1 MQWVL
6 ITTEVVSSYPAHGKV
21 CSIQHYVI
29 QFISDLRQVG
39 GFLRFP
45 PLKKIDRHDITE
57 ILLKVALNIITLT
70 TENCYRIEDID
81 NYGGIYLEG
90 IQWDKWGPVLVTLWG
105 PLLGAWRRK
114 TRQAYTGSTTSGIAS
129 KQNAFKFKIA
139 PHKQISIVKKNW
151 QEGGAL
157 CLSTPKHNGKSD
169 TEGIDHKDLWI
180 SWLSNLLTMSLPGIT
195 CFWYAHDQDNGKP
208 NSF

>member
-1 MQWVL
+1 VL

-90 IQWDKWGPVLVTLWG
+90 IQ
-105 PLLGAWRRK
+105 
-114 TRQAYTGSTTSGIAS
+114 
-129 KQNAFKFKIA
+129 
-139 PHKQISIVKKNW
+139 
-151 QEGGAL
+151 
-157 CLSTPKHNGKSD
+157 
-169 TEGIDHKDLWI
+169 
-180 SWLSNLLTMSLPGIT
+180 
-195 CFWYAHDQDNGKP
+195 
-208 NSF
+208 